1 MLILSGAI
9 CHHADVHSIQMVTGI
24 KVIIGNSYPEVHK
37 MLPKIEDW
45 GQHFT
50 NGGGEF
56 SIMTLTWLSLFCYTS
71 EPNNSTSQQVNNY
84 EKAVTS
90 SVLPFSFLLTP
101 LPSLPLFPPLSVL
114 RIMAPKIQLEGLG
127 STLSSPSGSGA
138 NPYQNWIWCI
148 AAIKYEFWWLQF

>member
-1 MLILSGAI
+1 MQTYTVYKWWLASRSSLEIL
-9 CHHADVHSIQMVTGI
+9 DPKFI
-24 KVIIGNSYPEVHK
+24 KCCQR
-37 MLPKIEDW
+37 LKIEDSILR
-45 GQHFT
+45 T
-50 NGGGEF
+50 GGGEF

-114 RIMAPKIQLEGLG
+114 WIMAPKIQLEGLG